1 MKFWERIIKQKLRQ
15 ETNVSE
21 NQVDFMPERLKMEAI
36 YTLRRSTERVREKKD
51 LQMAFI
57 DL

>member
-1 MKFWERIIKQKLRQ
+1 MKLWERIIKQKLRQ

-36 YTLRRSTERVREKKD
+36 YTLRRSIERVREKKD

>member
-1 MKFWERIIKQKLRQ
+1 MKLWERIIKQKLRQ

-21 NQVDFMPERLKMEAI
+21 NQVDFMPERLKMEAV
-36 YTLRRSTERVREKKD
+36 YTLRRSIERVREKKD